1 MDIKELEIYI
11 HIPFCVKKCLY
22 CDFLSAPASKDIQD
36 SYMKA
41 LFAEIAGRAD
51 EYRNLSVSSVFI
63 GGGTPSVVD
72 SRYIVQLM
80 KLLHEKFTFEDGAEV
95 TIEVNPGTVDELSLR
110 KYYEAGVNRLS
121 IGLQSADDGELK
133 ALGRIHD
140 YRQFLEA
147 YYGAVAAGFENIN
160 VDVMSDI
167 PGQSIESLRDTLYK
181 ITHLEPGPQ
190 HISAYSLIV
199 EEGTPFYEMR
209 ERGELNIPDEDCDR
223 KMYEETKRILKE
235 AGYERYEIS
244 NYAQEGFRCRHN
256 CGYWIRRDYIGFG
269 IGAASLFENTRFSN
283 SRDIEKYIKDPC
295 GCRVDETSL
304 SIQDC
309 MEEFM
314 FLGLRMTDG
323 VGFDEF
329 ESAFGRSLM
338 DVYGNVIEKNI
349 RDGLLYVLYPAD
361 EECLA
366 DDMAGTGMPPDEY
379 GRRRVALTDRGID
392 VSNYVL
398 AQFLFE

>member
-22 CDFLSAPASKDIQD
+22 CDFLSAPAAKDIQD
-36 SYMKA
+36 SYMEA

-72 SRYIVQLM
+72 SRYIVRLM
-80 KLLHEKFTFEDGAEV
+80 ELLHERFTFEDDAEV

-110 KYYEAGVNRLS
+110 KYYGAGINRLS
-121 IGLQSADDGELK
+121 IGLQSADDRELK

-140 YRQFLEA
+140 YSQFLEA
-147 YYGAVAAGFENIN
+147 YDGAVAAGFENIN
-160 VDVMSDI
+160 VDLMSDI

-181 ITHLEPGPQ
+181 VTHLTPRPR

-209 ERGELNIPDEDCDR
+209 ERGELDIPDEDCDR
-223 KMYEETKRILKE
+223 VMYEETKRILNE
-235 AGYERYEIS
+235 AGYHRYEIS
-244 NYAQEGFRCRHN
+244 NYALEGYRCRHN
-256 CGYWIRRDYIGFG
+256 CGYWRRKNYIGFG

-283 SRDIEKYIKDPC
+283 SRNIEKYIKDPC
-295 GCRVDETSL
+295 GCREDEIIL
-304 SIQDC
+304 SRQDC
-309 MEEFM
+309 IEEFM
-314 FLGLRMTDG
+314 FLGLRMTEG
-323 VGFDEF
+323 VSFGEF
-329 ESAFGRSLM
+329 ESAFGERLD
-338 DVYGNVIEKNI
+338 DVYGEVLGKNI
-349 RDGLLYVLYPAD
+349 AEGLLC
-361 EECLA
+361 ERIS
-366 DDMAGTGMPPDEY
+366 GTDTGNGEKI
-379 GRRRVALTDRGID
+379 RHIALTDRGID